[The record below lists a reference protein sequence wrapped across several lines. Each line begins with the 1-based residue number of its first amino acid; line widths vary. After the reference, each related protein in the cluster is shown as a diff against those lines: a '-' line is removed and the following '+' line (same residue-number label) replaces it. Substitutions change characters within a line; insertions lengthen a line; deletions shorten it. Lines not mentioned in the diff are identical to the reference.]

1 MLSAPCCT
9 LPLAGPRHV
18 TPLDWRM
25 LTVPLLTSKII
36 LQLERASGVLVL
48 NTAIHAPFAVKKLRR
63 AVRQGGRE
71 G

>member
-1 MLSAPCCT
+1 MLSAP
-9 LPLAGPRHV
+9 LHV
-18 TPLDWRM
+18 TVGWATARYAAGLADADGAVAP
-25 LTVPLLTSKII
+25 VKII

-63 AVRQGGRE
+63 AVRQGGQE